1 MCTTI
6 IVGKNATKDGSVI
19 VAHSDDDVDDG
30 RVIRVPSLSMPTR
43 NVYYSNASLG
53 SNTQYNST
61 DIRRYIGTD
70 RGEGY
75 NTLSEGYASSV
86 PLGNIPGQEGN
97 TYAYFDSSYG
107 IVNEKGLMIGECTC
121 GAKFTPDP
129 DPQKRIFYSSELSRV
144 ALERCTKAR
153 EAVELIGKLLI
164 EYGYYGTGETLL
176 LGDADEG
183 WVMEMCAY
191 EEDGTSGI
199 WVAQRVPDDEF
210 FVAANEFRIR
220 DVYKNPKDT
229 KQLRQ
234 MEPGY
239 FNAYNEAGEE
249 RKDLI
254 YSSNLFAA
262 CQGAEWIKE
271 ENAIDWLPTVSYG
284 EYGHPYYAL
293 RRVWRAFSKV
303 APLLN
308 LPAKVE
314 DGYTRAYPFSV
325 KPENKLSVLDVAAVY
340 RDHYEGTEFDQ
351 TIGIGAGPFR
361 NPVRYEVNPDKGD
374 SNNLNTYKLKGAWER
389 TISIYRCGVLWIN
402 QAKHV
407 NDQQETITWIG
418 LDRPAANCLMPFHS
432 STPSL
437 PAKIQT
443 MNLLEFE
450 FNGNSAWWAFNF
462 VANYVNLNYQYMMQD
477 LKALQQKLENEA
489 QEAVQK
495 MLCEKNLDELDQF
508 SNDHFE
514 KVISQWWQ
522 LATGLIVKYNDGC
535 FTTSPTSIMNKIDYP
550 KKWLNDA
557 GYFEGPVEY

>member
-19 VAHSDDDVDDG
+19 IAHSDDDVDDG
-30 RVIRVPSLSMPTR
+30 RVIRVPNLKMPTR

-53 SNTQYNST
+53 SDTRYNST

-75 NTLSEGYASSV
+75 NTLSEGYAPSV
-86 PLGNIPGQEGN
+86 PLGSIPGQEGD

-121 GAKFTPDP
+121 GAKFTPEP

-144 ALERCTKAR
+144 VLERCTKAR
-153 EAVELIGKLLI
+153 EAVELIGRLLI

-176 LGDADEG
+176 LGDAEEG

-220 DVYKNPKDT
+220 DIYINPGDNR
-229 KQLRQ
+229 QLSR

-239 FNAYNEAGEE
+239 FNSYDENGEE

-262 CQGAEWIKE
+262 CQEAGWIKE
-271 ENAIDWLPTVSYG
+271 ESSIDWLQTVSYG

-303 APLLN
+303 APLLD

-325 KPENKLSVLDVAAVY
+325 KPEKKLSVLDLAEVY

-402 QAKHV
+402 QSKYV
-407 NDQQETITWIG
+407 NNQQETISWIG

-432 STPSL
+432 STPAL
-437 PAKIQT
+437 PSKIQT

-450 FNGNSAWWAFNF
+450 FDGNSAWWAFNF
-462 VANYVNLNYQYMMQD
+462 VANYVNLNYQYMMKD
-477 LKALQQKLENEA
+477 LKSLQQKLEEEA

-495 MLCEKNLDELDQF
+495 MLDEKHLEDLDKF
-508 SNDHFE
+508 CNNHFD
-514 KVISQWWQ
+514 KVVSQWWK

-535 FTTSPTSIMNKIDYP
+535 ITNGPTSIMNKIDYP
-550 KKWLNDA
+550 KTWLRDA
-557 GYFEGPVEY
+557 GYFEGPTEY